1 MATRPTRPKG
11 YLSKGKTKSPDA
23 ARKAAARQQLTSP
36 RALAGL
42 VLNSVL
48 SGTPAGRGAKAASAA
63 VSGGKKV
70 LSGKALD
77 AAINRANLSARS
89 TKPVRN
95 AKGGLKTT
103 TGQGR
108 KKVSFVAARKLAEKA
123 KFAPAGIQRGGKA
136 KGGMRPLTVETGG
149 SKGQGAAQLAAR
161 PGKTSTKD
169 LRVKRTDPKPLKAAA
184 KARKNA
190 PAQNREAAKTPE
202 KKYAA
207 KKPQRLTRIE
217 QKRID
222 RLVAKSAKSN
232 PEYKRSRN
240 SKKNVEPK
248 PEAKYLDKTKVIQ
261 TDSMGRV
268 IGSTT
273 KGKLS
278 QLKVKTENAAEN
290 PRLEPFIRGVRKQRT
305 IDERSPRPRELTAR
319 EEKIARIVGKRDY
332 NDPLAARQGRTANI
346 LANKV
351 NQREAD
357 RRVNVTLRDPRLRA
371 QDVVKNKADIK
382 KFLESKSPA
391 RKPLKRTKRKGSE

>member
-48 SGTPAGRGAKAASAA
+48 NGTPAGRGVKAASAGSK
-63 VSGGKKV
+63 VTKVVLRNMRKK
-70 LSGKALD
+70 
-77 AAINRANLSARS
+77 AAG
-89 TKPVRN
+89 VE
-95 AKGGLKTT
+95 
-103 TGQGR
+103 QR
-108 KKVSFVAARKLAEKA
+108 KKVSAVAARKEAEKA
-123 KFAPAGIQRGGKA
+123 KFAPAGIQRGGKP

-149 SKGQGAAQLAAR
+149 SKGQGAAQLTAR

-222 RLVAKSAKSN
+222 RLNIKSAKSN

-273 KGKLS
+273 KGKLN

-371 QDVVKNKADIK
+371 QDAVKNKADIK
-382 KFLESKSPA
+382 KFLESKSST

>member
-11 YLSKGKTKSPDA
+11 YLTKGKTKSPDA

-48 SGTPAGRGAKAASAA
+48 NGTPAGRGAKAASASSKVMLA
-63 VSGGKKV
+63 VRKNMRKK
-70 LSGKALD
+70 
-77 AAINRANLSARS
+77 AAG
-89 TKPVRN
+89 V
-95 AKGGLKTT
+95 
-103 TGQGR
+103 GQR
-108 KKVSFVAARKLAEKA
+108 KKVSPVAARKLAEKA

-136 KGGMRPLTVETGG
+136 KGGMRPLTVETGRTASG
-149 SKGQGAAQLAAR
+149 NAKAVTKGQTPSRSPGQGAAQLTAR

-184 KARKNA
+184 KERKNA

-232 PEYKRSRN
+232 PKYKSSRN
-240 SKKNVEPK
+240 SKKSTTPK
-248 PEAKYLDKTKVIQ
+248 PEAKYTDKTKVVQ

-273 KGKLS
+273 KGELN
-278 QLKVKTENAAEN
+278 QLKVKTENAAQN

-305 IDERSPRPRELTAR
+305 IDERTPRPKELTPR
-319 EEKIARIVGKRDY
+319 EEKMARIVGKRDY

-371 QDVVKNKADIK
+371 QDVAKSKADIK